1 MPLDRQS
8 FIQVSVMNASS
19 ILLRKINSLTSFIF
33 GRRDIAFDN
42 IRLGTLA
49 RLFLLKSIAESDL
62 FS

>member
-1 MPLDRQS
+1 M
-8 FIQVSVMNASS
+8 
-19 ILLRKINSLTSFIF
+19 LRKINSFIF